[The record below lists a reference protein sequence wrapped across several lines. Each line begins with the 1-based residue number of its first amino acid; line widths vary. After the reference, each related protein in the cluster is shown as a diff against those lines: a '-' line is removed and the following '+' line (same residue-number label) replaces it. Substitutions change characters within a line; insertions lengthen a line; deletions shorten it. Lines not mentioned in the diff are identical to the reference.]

1 MPHNQPPS
9 SVESNV
15 FWTNYIICSP
25 HFTAVAVEFDDAV
38 KCVKRL
44 DSSTALHK
52 SQVGAQLRR
61 KKPSRDY
68 IRSMGS
74 LVDLLEAVA
83 TEEEEEEKKDE
94 EAGAVQMSDRAELE
108 STSKPPADVTPKV
121 TPTHQPLQPPSISS
135 KPKPMPKL
143 MPKPM
148 PRVPPRQKTPTHK
161 PEETTPV
168 APPEVVK
175 RPQAAPRHKR
185 ERSDTSLIPE
195 GDNVRHRTGSLS
207 STSTPS
213 TTYARE
219 DSKPQKDEDIATTE
233 EKLSTSSPKVE
244 KREVLRPSPKHS
256 PKLVHS
262 SPKKQPLFP
271 SPKHS
276 PPPLRPTSKSLDNIS
291 EELLSSK
298 EPKDVSENTVL
309 NHDEPPPPKPTPR
322 HQRQLSKEER
332 TAENLSQE
340 SKDEEVTKKDPSE
353 LSVREKALLAQQAIE
368 KPKFPPPIP
377 RKPSKP
383 HLHEDYPPTMT
394 DSQGSPLRERAKS
407 FDTTLEASP
416 GHQAKKLPP
425 GAFNLALPFGG
436 SHGQL
441 RGRSAT
447 VSTEEPDSREQSLEI
462 SGDQK
467 EILIHYFKAGEGP
480 RDESD
485 GPRDETDAPQRPPDA
500 NVPPKRPPPPFQKRP
515 SDERV
520 AVLTPKHYRKQEA
533 TGSEVDVHVT
543 QDAVTATNDSRPE
556 LTHSEDANPLLQAGV
571 HGSSP
576 EPESLDYNQV
586 LSWTSDHVA
595 AWLMKMGLGHYQQMF
610 TDKGIQGFMLF
621 DLDGVKLK
629 VGSHI
634 LISITSH
641 YNYIDISMRTAGVC
655 VHVLRVHV
663 GDGTVLHV

>member
-1 MPHNQPPS
+1 MNL
-9 SVESNV
+9 
-15 FWTNYIICSP
+15 YSP
-25 HFTAVAVEFDDAV
+25 HFTAVAMEFDDAV

-74 LVDLLEAVA
+74 LTDLLESVA
-83 TEEEEEEKKDE
+83 SIEEEEEEERKDE
-94 EAGAVQMSDRAELE
+94 GTEAVQISDRAEVQ
-108 STSKPPADVTPKV
+108 STSKPLTDVTPKV
-121 TPTHQPLQPPSISS
+121 TPTHQPLQPPSVPS

-161 PEETTPV
+161 PEETTPL

-207 STSTPS
+207 STPTPS
-213 TTYARE
+213 TAYARE
-219 DSKPQKDEDIATTE
+219 ESKLRDEDGKTTE
-233 EKLSTSSPKVE
+233 EMQSRSSPKVE

-256 PKLVHS
+256 PKLAHS

-291 EELLSSK
+291 EELIFSK
-298 EPKDVSENTVL
+298 EPQEASENRAV
-309 NHDEPPPPKPTPR
+309 NREEPLLPKPTPR
-322 HQRQLSKEER
+322 HQRQLSKEDR
-332 TAENLSQE
+332 TVENLPQE
-340 SKDEEVTKKDPSE
+340 SKDEEITKKDPSE
-353 LSVREKALLAQQAIE
+353 LSVKEKALLAQQAIE
-368 KPKFPPPIP
+368 KPKFPPPVP

-383 HLHEDYPPTMT
+383 HLHEDCPPATT

-436 SHGQL
+436 SHGQI

-462 SGDQK
+462 SGEHK
-467 EILIHYFKAGEGP
+467 EMLIHYFKTGE
-480 RDESD
+480 
-485 GPRDETDAPQRPPDA
+485 GPRDETDAPQRPQDA
-500 NVPPKRPPPPFQKRP
+500 SAPPKRPPPPFQKRP

-520 AVLTPKHYRKQEA
+520 TVPTPKHYRQQEA
-533 TGSEVDVHVT
+533 VDGEVDAHVT
-543 QDAVTATNDSRPE
+543 QDTVMATNDSRPE
-556 LTHSEDANPLLQAGV
+556 LIHSEDANPLLQAGV

-576 EPESLDYNQV
+576 EPEILDYNQV

-595 AWLMKMGLGHYQQMF
+595 AWLMKIGLGHYQQMF

-629 VGSHI
+629 VGG
-634 LISITSH
+634 LIASIGITSH
-641 YNYIDISMRTAGVC
+641 YTDISVSTCWCTC
-655 VHVLRVHV
+655 VP
-663 GDGTVLHV
+663 